1 MAQLPKSLLKA
12 YFETGDKPTQEQFY
26 SLVDSYLNFVNEKKY
41 LGFKIYNTT
50 IGYAPGDIT
59 IYNGSA
65 YQAIAITSGTF
76 DPSKWEALDFN
87 TDATVISILY
97 DDLVSLAAADD
108 LQTGHVYFITD
119 KGIWIQALTT
129 NKLSL
134 EGKFLAVNPD
144 YQNTGGN
151 NVGLWSA
158 EFTDLV
164 ANTSIAIW
172 NSLHWLNLTGDTGS
186 NTPDLDPDNWELL
199 SPETDPTYVQE
210 IDDIKYNFELDF
222 IFERSDKRG
231 NFICSLNDADG
242 RFGLRPMEFFQWGR
256 DGVNGNFIKNS
267 LLRNDNSYTIISNVR
282 ATDFSIVFN
291 LGNANCSNAVFS
303 NALVAIISI
312 SNLQNSIV
320 RNILILALVIE
331 IENPAKRIVPG
342 YSDFEIARDVTD
354 QTTLILNALSYAGI
368 VNVTS
373 ANSEESLDNC
383 SAAPTKHPFEIRPSP
398 DLILNIINGSGASGE
413 FGLSMPVLTLDGSK
427 GDFAKFRVDEDDDV
441 VRVIEWMNYA

>member
-1 MAQLPKSLLKA
+1 MAQLSKSLIKA

-26 SLVDSYLNFVNEKKY
+26 SLVDSYLNFINEKKY
-41 LGFKIYNTT
+41 LGFKVYNTT

-65 YQAIAITSGTF
+65 YQALAMTSGTF

-97 DDLVSLAAADD
+97 ADLVSLAAADD

-134 EGKFLAVNPD
+134 QGKFLAVNPD

-151 NVGLWSA
+151 NVGLWST
-158 EFTDLV
+158 ELTDLV
-164 ANTSIAIW
+164 GGTSIAIW
-172 NSLHWLNLTGDTGS
+172 NSLHWLNLTGDPGDTP
-186 NTPDLDPDNWELL
+186 NTDTDNWELL

-242 RFGLRPMEFFQWGR
+242 RFGLTPMEFFQWGR
-256 DGVNGNFIKNS
+256 DGVSGNFIKNS
-267 LLRNDNSYTIISNVR
+267 LLRNNDSYTKISNVR
-282 ATDFSIVFN
+282 ATDFSIIFN
-291 LGNANCSNAVFS
+291 LANANCSNATFS
-303 NALVAIISI
+303 NTLIAIRNNSDI
-312 SNLQNSIV
+312 QNSIL
-320 RNILILALVIE
+320 RNIVAIALSVDLI
-331 IENPAKRIVPG
+331 NPGKRIVPG
-342 YSDFEIARDVTD
+342 YSDFEVAKDITD
-354 QTTLILNALSYAGI
+354 QPNLFLNALSYGGI
-368 VNVTS
+368 VNVVS
-373 ANSEESLDNC
+373 NNSEESLDLC
-383 SAAPTKHPFEIRPSP
+383 IAAPTKHPFEIRPSP
-398 DLILNIINGSGASGE
+398 EMILNIINGSGSAGE

-427 GDFAKFRVDEDDDV
+427 GDFAKFRVDENGI
-441 VRVIEWMNYA
+441 VRVVEWMNYA